1 MRTLLS
7 RGLAQLIPRLRTY
20 FECLGG
26 RKVTVLRK
34 KVSAGQPAD
43 LRARWD
49 SWGCLGLVLAGISV
63 VAVCLVAPRSAF
75 GQSERQVENQLHSLP
90 PTIGEPLTIKPLD
103 MEDIDC
109 VVAEWQPATR
119 MPVLTLI
126 CPPNA
131 VFSPMRVLIKF
142 SWLKLSDIPAHPDYI
157 LASAGTSTKIRTT
170 KTAVQIWL
178 PLDNK
183 GKGDARQSWI
193 SFNAVVD
200 VALLRGHPTAK

>member
-1 MRTLLS
+1 
-7 RGLAQLIPRLRTY
+7 
-20 FECLGG
+20 
-26 RKVTVLRK
+26 VTVLGR

-75 GQSERQVENQLHSLP
+75 GQSERQVENQPHSLP

-109 VVAEWQPATR
+109 VVAEWQPAAR

-142 SWLKLSDIPAHPDYI
+142 SWMKLSDIPANPDYI

-183 GKGDARQSWI
+183 GKGDARQSWVP
-193 SFNAVVD
+193 FNAVVD
-200 VALLRGHPTAK
+200 VALLRGHPKAK

>member
-1 MRTLLS
+1 M
-7 RGLAQLIPRLRTY
+7 
-20 FECLGG
+20 
-26 RKVTVLRK
+26 TVLGK
-34 KVSAGQPAD
+34 KVCAGQPAD

-75 GQSERQVENQLHSLP
+75 GQSERQVENQPRSLP

-109 VVAEWQPATR
+109 VVAEWQPAAR
-119 MPVLTLI
+119 LPVLTLI

-131 VFSPMRVLIKF
+131 VFSPVRVLIKF

-157 LASAGTSTKIRTT
+157 LASAGTPTKIRTT

-183 GKGDARQSWI
+183 GKGDVRQSWVP
-193 SFNAVVD
+193 FNAVVD
-200 VALLRGHPTAK
+200 VALLRGHPKAK